1 MVPCSP
7 LGEVAAANIAKAE
20 NVGEAEIVMEVVPPD
35 GGDEIHVMSGNEGH
49 VSSIRGT
56 DDSTNEKAFDDE
68 SMQTYNFGDSTDEMV
83 EKGYFVDGKAR
94 APRLH

>member
-7 LGEVAAANIAKAE
+7 LGEVATANMAKAE